1 MLNRAFFG
9 VADWSIALPVQPARF
24 AGELASTDPRFAMT
38 ETHIAL
44 VEDNE
49 DDVFFMR
56 RALKGAGITAPVR
69 VLTDG
74 QQAVDYLA
82 GTQSATA
89 ANPPAIVFLDLKLP
103 YCTGFEVLE
112 EMRKSGSLER
122 TQVVIL
128 TSSPEE
134 RDRKRARDLGATAYL
149 VKPPT
154 PAMLK
159 ELFANVPKSTASA
172 AK

>member
-1 MLNRAFFG
+1 MNDRLI
-9 VADWSIALPVQPARF
+9 VV
-24 AGELASTDPRFAMT
+24 
-38 ETHIAL
+38 

-56 RALKGAGITAPVR
+56 RALQGAGVTSPVR

-74 QQAVDYLA
+74 QQAIDFLA
-82 GTQSATA
+82 
-89 ANPPAIVFLDLKLP
+89 PARTGQALESRPKVVFLDLKLP

-112 EMRKSGSLER
+112 AMRSQGSLAE
-122 TQVVIL
+122 TQVIVL

-134 RDRKRARDLGATAYL
+134 RDRRRASELGATAYL

-154 PAMLK
+154 PSMLRDVFSRL
-159 ELFANVPKSTASA
+159 EAATAGA
-172 AK
+172 

>member
-1 MLNRAFFG
+1 M
-9 VADWSIALPVQPARF
+9 
-24 AGELASTDPRFAMT
+24 TDT
-38 ETHIAL
+38 QIVL

-56 RALKGAGITAPVR
+56 RALKGAGITTPIR

-74 QQAVDYLA
+74 QQASDYLTRS
-82 GTQSATA
+82 GVSSALKTGA
-89 ANPPAIVFLDLKLP
+89 MPGLVFLDLKLP

-112 EMRKSGSLER
+112 AMRREGTLEN

-134 RDRKRARDLGATAYL
+134 RDRKRARELGAAAYL

-154 PAMLK
+154 PTMLK
-159 ELFANVPKSTASA
+159 ELFTTLARESENA
-172 AK
+172 AGPQTGR

>member
-1 MLNRAFFG
+1 MT
-9 VADWSIALPVQPARF
+9 D
-24 AGELASTDPRFAMT
+24 EL
-38 ETHIAL
+38 IVL

-49 DDVFFMR
+49 DDIFFMR
-56 RALKGAGITAPVR
+56 RALKGAGITVPVR

-74 QQAVDYLA
+74 QQASDFLTSTV
-82 GTQSATA
+82 SN
-89 ANPPAIVFLDLKLP
+89 NPSPGLVFLDLKLP

-112 EMRKSGSLER
+112 AMRRQGTLEN

-134 RDRKRARDLGATAYL
+134 RDRRRARELGAAAYL

-159 ELFANVPKSTASA
+159 ELFTVLARNKTAVSSPPA
-172 AK
+172 S